1 MGAETPGPEPAGPA
15 FPVTLSSPETTRVE
29 VGSSTSWVYKAVN
42 ETALLSIAAPGSI
55 YEATWRKGTQRLVQ
69 IRDNRAK
76 HFVNKEQCRCAIL
89 RNGTLEIQRLEKEDS
104 GNYTVQV
111 YQKNG
116 QLKAEESIMLLVQ
129 EPVPQPILMAECR
142 NKSVSIK
149 CEAKGKAKDE
159 VFLIELTQPNGK
171 NIQKNATV
179 LEWRGWN
186 SGTFRC
192 VVKNKVSEK
201 MAEKAIN
208 CSELEPI
215 REQSKFSTMRNSNFL
230 LSAGKMDFYL
240 ILSIAG
246 GAVFFVIFV
255 ICIIYCIRRRKTK
268 RNEIHGEE
276 RAMQTLPV
284 VDHDR
289 GTMRELPPAPSKP
302 TPRQQR
308 VQQRPL
314 PPQPQEPQQPRPQ
327 PRPRTQPRTPNPPR
341 HRP

>member
-1 MGAETPGPEPAGPA
+1 MNFRRIFLVKCLLLL
-15 FPVTLSSPETTRVE
+15 FPSVKC
-29 VGSSTSWVYKAVN
+29 SSTSWVYKAVN

-69 IRDNRAK
+69 IRENKAK

-186 SGTFRC
+186 SGRFRC

-208 CSELEPI
+208 CS
-215 REQSKFSTMRNSNFL
+215 
-230 LSAGKMDFYL
+230 GKMDFYL

-268 RNEIHGEE
+268 RNEIYGEE

-289 GTMRELPPAPSKP
+289 GTMRELPQAPSKP